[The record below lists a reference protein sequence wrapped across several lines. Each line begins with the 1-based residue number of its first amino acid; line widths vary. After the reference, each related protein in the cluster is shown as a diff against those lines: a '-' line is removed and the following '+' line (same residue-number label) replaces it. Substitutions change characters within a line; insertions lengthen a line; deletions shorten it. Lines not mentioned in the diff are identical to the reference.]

1 MCGVP
6 VHAAENYLARLIRA
20 GHRVAIAEQTE
31 TPAQAKARGSKSL
44 VGRAI
49 VRYVTAGTLTEDS
62 LLDSRSDNMLVAIGG
77 AGGKIALAAADISTG
92 RVEALCVA
100 EPSLHAALARL
111 RASEIVLA
119 EDLVLDVAESNPFER
134 AVFDSS
140 RAETQLKK
148 LFGVATARKSTSLNS
163 S

>member
-49 VRYVTAGTLTEDS
+49 VRYVTAGTLTADS
-62 LLDSRSDNMLVAIGG
+62 LLDSRSANMLVAIGW
-77 AGGKIALAAADISTG
+77 AGGKMALAAAASYTG
-92 RVEALCVA
+92 QFAGLFA
-100 EPSLHAALARL
+100 EGLMLTAALAPL
-111 RASEIVLA
+111 RPA
-119 EDLVLDVAESNPFER
+119 EHMLGAGL
-134 AVFDSS
+134 
-140 RAETQLKK
+140 
-148 LFGVATARKSTSLNS
+148 
-163 S
+163 